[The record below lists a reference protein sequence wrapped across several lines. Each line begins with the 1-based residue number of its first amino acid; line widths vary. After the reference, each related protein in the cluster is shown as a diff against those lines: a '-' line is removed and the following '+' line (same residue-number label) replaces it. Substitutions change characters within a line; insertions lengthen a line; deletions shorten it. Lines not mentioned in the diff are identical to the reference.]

1 LVLFTRLYKDVGQE
15 NENFTFY
22 GCFLYSCVRD
32 ASQEIGRTVVSL
44 FFHVLELEMR
54 LKCTDQGLL
63 FRSSTAITNLDVT
76 TDSLIFSGG

>member
-1 LVLFTRLYKDVGQE
+1 
-15 NENFTFY
+15 
-22 GCFLYSCVRD
+22 VRD
-32 ASQEIGRTVVSL
+32 ASREIGRTVVSL

-54 LKCTDQGLL
+54 LKCPDQGLI